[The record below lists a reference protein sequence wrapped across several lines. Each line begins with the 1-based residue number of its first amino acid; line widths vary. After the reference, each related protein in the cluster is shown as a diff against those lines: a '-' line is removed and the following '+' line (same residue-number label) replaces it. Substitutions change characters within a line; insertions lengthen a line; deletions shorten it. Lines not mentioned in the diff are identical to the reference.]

1 MGRRY
6 YCFTI
11 ITFLGCVCRFW
22 RARDTSLGKAWIRRA
37 VRVVYEL
44 ARFNGKT
51 SNLTLEQLLVA
62 GGENLEDDEGSGS
75 VTVCFGWGSS
85 FKRAVCE
92 EEGGIFNLFASSLVR
107 VLCYLFWPF
116 CGIMTFLQWPCMW
129 GYILSIRDDHL
140 AYHFEELLVSWH
152 FASQSKRVP
161 I

>member
-1 MGRRY
+1 M
-6 YCFTI
+6 
-11 ITFLGCVCRFW
+11 
-22 RARDTSLGKAWIRRA
+22 
-37 VRVVYEL
+37 YEL

-75 VTVCFGWGSS
+75 VTECSFGVRHLKGLFARSVTECFGWGLS

-116 CGIMTFLQWPCMW
+116 CGIMTFLQ
-129 GYILSIRDDHL
+129 
-140 AYHFEELLVSWH
+140 
-152 FASQSKRVP
+152 
-161 I
+161 